1 MNTALRY
8 LSIIVIAALASL
20 FGLTS
25 SAHADITKAITVH
38 NNEMAS
44 NSLKLDP
51 TKLTIDPLPMLELG
65 ETPIIV
71 LHLTGYKD
79 VPISGQL
86 IRVFVD
92 GVPKGQDRTDE
103 NGTVRIPLRY
113 NFFSGTYK
121 ITASYRG
128 STSRNLTPAI
138 AETSMRVKLGQV
150 VIQTVPKLAGIRFS
164 FNDRTYT
171 TDENGLLL
179 LIIKESKKY
188 RLEVLPVEEG
198 ILGSNVQIE
207 FERWNDN
214 VFLPYRDV
222 YLPRSHPLEVGF
234 ILKYQVKQI
243 FFDSTGQLVDPSR
256 VSNISMRAVGR
267 IYNFENPD
275 SQWLPSNRLARRI
288 GEHLESHDIL
298 YYIRDVTIDGVNVIN
313 KSEQRFE
320 VHPDDVWPIH
330 VLLYSASFTARDVI
344 FQVPIGDGIK
354 LEYPD
359 GRHEEFL
366 FDDKN
371 TIDISSLARGPYRAT
386 VIGAGGSAPPT
397 PIHLS
402 RDLDVELRV
411 ISYLD
416 MAIIF
421 GIPAIIALGLLFYG
435 RPYLLFSLR
444 SLPSAFATTLNRIMR
459 RRLKT

>member
-8 LSIIVIAALASL
+8 LSMIVIAALASL

-25 SAHADITKAITVH
+25 SAHADITKSVH

-92 GVPKGQDRTDE
+92 GVHKGQDRTDK
-103 NGTVRIPLRY
+103 NGIVRIPLRY

-243 FFDSTGQLVDPSR
+243 FSIPPVSSWTRLVFPIFPCGQ
-256 VSNISMRAVGR
+256 
-267 IYNFENPD
+267 
-275 SQWLPSNRLARRI
+275 
-288 GEHLESHDIL
+288 
-298 YYIRDVTIDGVNVIN
+298 
-313 KSEQRFE
+313 
-320 VHPDDVWPIH
+320 
-330 VLLYSASFTARDVI
+330 
-344 FQVPIGDGIK
+344 
-354 LEYPD
+354 
-359 GRHEEFL
+359 
-366 FDDKN
+366 
-371 TIDISSLARGPYRAT
+371 
-386 VIGAGGSAPPT
+386 
-397 PIHLS
+397 
-402 RDLDVELRV
+402 
-411 ISYLD
+411 
-416 MAIIF
+416 
-421 GIPAIIALGLLFYG
+421 
-435 RPYLLFSLR
+435 
-444 SLPSAFATTLNRIMR
+444 
-459 RRLKT
+459 

>member
-1 MNTALRY
+1 MKNSPGFFNMIL
-8 LSIIVIAALASL
+8 LLLWISL
-20 FGLTS
+20 FGFAS
-25 SAHADITKAITVH
+25 PVHADNPNFIR
-38 NNEMAS
+38 
-44 NSLKLDP
+44 LDP
-51 TKLTIDPLPMLELG
+51 TKLTIDPLPILELG

-71 LHLTGYKD
+71 VHLTGYKE
-79 VPISGQL
+79 VPIADQL

-92 GVPKGQDRTDE
+92 GVSKGQARTDE
-103 NGTVRIPLRY
+103 NGIVRIPLRY

-121 ITASYRG
+121 VTASYKG
-128 STSRNLTPAI
+128 STNQNLAPSV

-150 VIQTVPKLAGIRFS
+150 VIQTVPRLAGIRFI
-164 FNDRTYT
+164 FNDQTYI
-171 TDENGLLL
+171 TDENGLIL
-179 LIIKESKKY
+179 LIIRESKKY

-198 ILGSNVQIE
+198 MSGSNVKID

-214 VFLPYRDV
+214 VFVPYREV

-234 ILKYQVKQI
+234 ILNYQVKQI
-243 FFDSTGQLVDPSR
+243 FFDSDGKLVDPSR
-256 VSNISMRAVGR
+256 ISHISMRAVGR
-267 IYNFENPD
+267 IYNFED
-275 SQWLPSNRLARRI
+275 TESHWLPSNRLARRI

-298 YYIRDVTIDGVNVIN
+298 YYIRNVTIDGVNVIN

-344 FQVPIGDGIK
+344 FQDPIGKGIK

-359 GRHEEFL
+359 GRHEEFF